1 MIDVLIAGVVGAFAG
16 SFVTIVIMA
25 LCYAARKGDEQ

>member
-16 SFVTIVIMA
+16 SFVTIIILS
-25 LCYAARKGDEQ
+25 LCFAARKGDEQ